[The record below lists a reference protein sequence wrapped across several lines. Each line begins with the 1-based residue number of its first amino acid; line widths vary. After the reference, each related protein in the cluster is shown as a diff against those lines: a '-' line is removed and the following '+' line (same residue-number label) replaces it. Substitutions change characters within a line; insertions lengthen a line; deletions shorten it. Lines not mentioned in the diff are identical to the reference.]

1 MRPRSLL
8 LQASCLVAFVALGPG
23 CTGRSVSLVPTVGEV
38 ERVRAGITV
47 EEGSRS
53 RPVDELLRVERGAV
67 VRTDAS
73 GRAVVGLDHGER
85 LLLDHDSAVRVGDDG
100 TVTLDSGRVWIE
112 RGAASTRGAGA
123 TLRAGVTTLRLDG
136 ARASVRR
143 EGDGAEVD
151 VLEGEVTWALRD
163 RQGVVRTGEH
173 GALRGEQA
181 AVGPRGLFD
190 DWTGGLADATA
201 RGVSTAGATELGAV
215 TARRPD
221 DVGRPRWPLVLQ
233 RIDARVSVV
242 GDLAVTELEQ
252 TFFNPSADTVEGL
265 YTLTVPRGA
274 VLQRF
279 AVERRGTMVDA
290 TVQERASAAAQYQA
304 QVYAGSPYDPALL
317 EWDAPGRYHARLFP
331 IVAGSARR
339 ILVTYTQWL
348 NPTPDGRRSYRIPL
362 SGVGTS
368 VGELRAEVD
377 LSRTAIREA
386 RASAGTVV
394 DGTTL
399 TFRRSDV
406 TPTADFVLDLLGA
419 PPAEGTVLR
428 SPGEAQGNDRGAF
441 VRVSVQAPERAA
453 RAAHDDGVDVVVI
466 ADHSAATGS
475 DAAALQLAFVDALT
489 SSLTS
494 RDRVLVAAGDVGVRP
509 LGRNAM
515 RLDAASAEA
524 RNASLDGLARDRLGG
539 ATDLLAMVEAAQAAL
554 DPERNGAIVYLGDGR
569 GTVGERELSELRARL
584 ARMQPRPRF
593 YAVAMGEGPRLDL
606 LTGIAEP
613 SGLAAR
619 VVDRSEVART
629 AMTLLSHMARPL
641 VRGFRADL
649 GPEVE
654 RVYPTEAVDLP
665 AGEPLEVLGRAVGE
679 PPQRVTVRA
688 RWRGVERTSAVTLS
702 GQVIPDRGDL
712 RARWAGARLEHLL
725 ARDEP
730 RAAIVELGT
739 RYSLITPF
747 TSLFVPGEDAY
758 AAPPPVSDQRDFSVF
773 DMIPLVGC
781 SMDRSAPTSAAEPA
795 PPPVAA
801 PSSAMVPAA
810 QTAPTTPA
818 NMPVQP
824 GGPANQVQAEV
835 AARAVAQAQQHAA
848 RARGERNSAES
859 GDELG
864 GSFGALTGG
873 NTAAAPPPVAAP
885 TVVAAAPAP
894 TPAPAPEAASAPS
907 RRMASR
913 PRELNTDALQ
923 ARGAPTTRDGIEREA
938 DRAHGDIENAEE
950 IPAAA
955 TTEPSADQGS
965 VGWGGGAGERQRGRI
980 DDGDRRAQNG
990 RTVVAPAAGPARCS
1004 DAAAVTLAERTP
1016 LWRER
1021 INANAG
1027 VGGALSVLREAR
1039 RSCELPSWSDEV
1051 ALLRLITTAHGS
1063 VDEAIALAR
1072 GTQGGAKRWLQQYAM
1087 RTMARA
1093 GDLSRVGE
1101 LGLGRLDPSQL
1112 TQMLT
1117 TATDPAAR
1125 RALLQTLA
1133 RRFPDDLDLMLLT
1146 LDAASAAGDADEVHR
1161 TAQRL
1166 RSDPRSDARVR
1177 TAVGEALLAV
1187 RDEAE
1192 ARRAFSEIVEFAPD
1206 DPFAR
1211 QRLGDIALSHGWA
1224 DEAYRQFQTLASSQS
1239 DAPEILVRVAW
1250 AARMLGRLDEAIR
1263 LAERVT
1269 AESAPGARAP
1279 LIEAVVAWVACELAI
1294 ASYDTALAS
1303 SAPQLRARWRRSPAA
1318 QGAGAVRA
1326 VLRWTHP
1333 DDGAELWMT
1342 LPGAPTQRAD
1352 VVASAIPL
1360 EATTLAE
1367 RPTALSLE
1375 VRRGG
1380 GARPRGTAELIVL
1393 WAEGTAE
1400 ERLLRTTVAFTPEHP
1415 RAIFDVTP
1423 TGLTERPAVVAPAAA
1438 AGGAR

>member
-1 MRPRSLL
+1 MAACLDALL
-8 LQASCLVAFVALGPG
+8 VLALG
-23 CTGRSVSLVPTVGEV
+23 CTGRAVALVPTVGEV

-53 RPVDELLRVERGAV
+53 RPVDDVLRIETGAV

-73 GRAVVGLDHGER
+73 GRAVLGLDHGER
-85 LLLDHDSAVRVGDDG
+85 LLLDHDSRVRVGDDG
-100 TVTLDSGRVWIE
+100 AVTLDQGRVWIE
-112 RGAASTRGAGA
+112 RGAASARGAGA
-123 TLRAGVTTLRLDG
+123 VLRAGVTTLRLDG

-151 VLEGEVTWALRD
+151 VLEGEVTWARRD
-163 RQGVVRTGEH
+163 RQGVVRTGER
-173 GALRGEQA
+173 GALQGEQA
-181 AVGPRGLFD
+181 SVAPRRLFD
-190 DWTGGLADATA
+190 DWTGGLADSAS

-215 TARRPD
+215 SARRPD

-233 RIDARVSVV
+233 RVEARVAVV

-348 NPTPDGRRSYRIPL
+348 NPTQDGRRSYRLPL
-362 SGVGTS
+362 SGIGTS

-377 LSRTAIREA
+377 LSRTSVREA
-386 RASAGTVV
+386 RASAGTLV
-394 DGTTL
+394 DGTSL
-399 TFRRSDV
+399 TYRRSDV
-406 TPTADFVLDLLGA
+406 TPTADFVLDLLG
-419 PPAEGTVLR
+419 PPPSEGSVLR
-428 SPGEAQGNDRGAF
+428 SPGDAEGNDRGAY
-441 VRVSVQAPERAA
+441 VRLALQAPDRGA
-453 RAAHDDGVDVVVI
+453 RSAHDDGVDVVLV

-475 DAAALQLAFVDALT
+475 EAAALQLAFVDALT

-494 RDRVLVAAGDVGVRP
+494 RDRVLVVAGDVGVRP
-509 LGRNAM
+509 QGKDAM
-515 RLDAASAEA
+515 RLDAASADA
-524 RNASLDGLARDRLGG
+524 RNAALDALSRDRLGG
-539 ATDLLAMVEAAQAAL
+539 ATDLLAMVEAAHAAL

-606 LTGIAEP
+606 LSGIAAP

-619 VVDRSEVART
+619 VVDRAEVART

-641 VRGFRADL
+641 VRGFRAEL
-649 GPEVE
+649 GPEME
-654 RVYPTEAVDLP
+654 RVYPSESVDLP
-665 AGEPLEVLGRAVGE
+665 AGEALEVLGRVTGRSPE
-679 PPQRVTVRA
+679 RVTVRA
-688 RWRGVERTSAVTLS
+688 RWHGAERTSTVTLS
-702 GQVIPDRGDL
+702 GLVIPDRGDL
-712 RARWAGARLEHLL
+712 RARWASARLEHLL

-739 RYSLITPF
+739 RYGLITPF

-758 AAPPPVSDQRDFSVF
+758 AAPPAVSDARDLSVF
-773 DMIPLVGC
+773 DLLPLVGC
-781 SMDRSAPTSAAEPA
+781 SRDR
-795 PPPVAA
+795 A
-801 PSSAMVPAA
+801 PSSARES
-810 QTAPTTPA
+810 AP
-818 NMPVQP
+818 
-824 GGPANQVQAEV
+824 
-835 AARAVAQAQQHAA
+835 
-848 RARGERNSAES
+848 
-859 GDELG
+859 
-864 GSFGALTGG
+864 
-873 NTAAAPPPVAAP
+873 AAPPPPPPQGSPAPVAATTP
-885 TVVAAAPAP
+885 TTTATAGSAPSAQ
-894 TPAPAPEAASAPS
+894 PAPAPSQAQEGRMGHRGAATRATQSAAADSLSNEIAAGGGSAGFAAPSPPPSVVAAPEPEAAPPPADE
-907 RRMASR
+907 RAV
-913 PRELNTDALQ
+913 
-923 ARGAPTTRDGIEREA
+923 RGAVAPGRPMRRREDLSAQLAQDQTELDRPAENIAGEEVPGGTDRAGDVDQSEPRNARRVERE
-938 DRAHGDIENAEE
+938 R
-950 IPAAA
+950 
-955 TTEPSADQGS
+955 
-965 VGWGGGAGERQRGRI
+965 GES
-980 DDGDRRAQNG
+980 DGDGLRDSGRAQ
-990 RTVVAPAAGPARCS
+990 AAGPARCS
-1004 DAAAVTLAERTP
+1004 DAAAVTLAERIP

-1021 INANAG
+1021 LGAASG
-1027 VGGALSVLREAR
+1027 VGGALQVLREAR
-1039 RSCELPSWSDEV
+1039 RSCELPAWSDEV
-1051 ALLRLITTAHGS
+1051 ALLRLITAAHGS
-1063 VDEAIALAR
+1063 VGDGIALSR
-1072 GTQGGAKRWLQQYAM
+1072 GAQGGAKRWFQQQAM
-1087 RTMARA
+1087 RAMASA

-1101 LGLGRLDPSQL
+1101 LGLGRLDPSEL
-1112 TQMLT
+1112 ARMLT
-1117 TATDPAAR
+1117 TATTPAAR
-1125 RALLQTLA
+1125 RVLLQTLA

-1146 LDAASAAGDADEVHR
+1146 LDAASAAGDSDEVHR
-1161 TAQRL
+1161 TAHRL
-1166 RSDPRSDARVR
+1166 RTDPRADARVR

-1187 RDEAE
+1187 RDAPE

-1224 DEAYRQFQTLASSQS
+1224 DEAYRQFQTLATSQS
-1239 DAPEILVRVAW
+1239 DAPEILLRVAW

-1279 LIEAVVAWVACELAI
+1279 LIESVVAWVACELAI
-1294 ASYDTALAS
+1294 ASS
-1303 SAPQLRARWRRSPAA
+1303 EPSVSAATVAQLRARWRRSPAA

-1333 DDGAELWMT
+1333 DDGAELWVT

-1352 VVASAIPL
+1352 LVASAIPL
-1360 EATTLAE
+1360 EALTLAE
-1367 RPTALSLE
+1367 RPTALTLE

-1380 GARPRGTAELIVL
+1380 GARPRGSAELIVL

-1400 ERLLRTTVAFTPEHP
+1400 ERLLRTTVNLDPEHP
-1415 RAIFDVTP
+1415 RVVFDATP
-1423 TGLTERPAVVAPAAA
+1423 TALTARPFVAE
-1438 AGGAR
+1438 GGAR

>member
-1 MRPRSLL
+1 MRPRSFRRP
-8 LQASCLVAFVALGPG
+8 ASCLVAFFVLGSG
-23 CTGRSVSLVPTVGEV
+23 CTGRPVSLVPTVGEV

-47 EEGSRS
+47 VEGGHARG
-53 RPVDELLRVERGAV
+53 VDDLLRVESGAQ

-73 GRAVVGLDHGER
+73 GRAVLGLDHGER
-85 LLLDHDSAVRVGDDG
+85 LLIDHDSSLRVGDDG
-100 TVTLDSGRVWIE
+100 TVTLDAGRVWIE
-112 RGAASTRGAGA
+112 RGAARGSGGV
-123 TLRAGVTTLRLDG
+123 LRAGGTTLRLDG

-151 VLEGEVTWALRD
+151 VLEGEVTWVRRD
-163 RQGVVRTGEH
+163 RQGVVRTGER
-173 GALRGEQA
+173 GALQGERA
-181 AVGPRGLFD
+181 EVGPRRLFD
-190 DWTGGLADATA
+190 DWTGGLADASA

-215 TARRPD
+215 SARRPD

-279 AVERRGTMVDA
+279 AVERRGAMVDA
-290 TVQERASAAAQYQA
+290 TVQERAQAAAQYRA
-304 QVYAGSPYDPALL
+304 QVYAGSPFDPALL
-317 EWDAPGRYHARLFP
+317 EWDAPGRYHARLYP
-331 IVAGSARR
+331 VAAGSARR

-348 NPTPDGRRSYRIPL
+348 NAAPDGRRSYRLPL

-377 LSRTAIREA
+377 LSRTSVREA
-386 RASAGTVV
+386 RASSGTVV

-406 TPTADFVLDLLGA
+406 VPTADFVLDLLGA

-428 SPGEAQGNDRGAF
+428 TAGEAQGTDRGAY
-441 VRVSVQAPERAA
+441 VRAAVQAPEAAA

-475 DAAALQLAFVDALT
+475 EAAALQLAFVDALT
-489 SSLTS
+489 SSLTA
-494 RDRVLVAAGDVGVRP
+494 RDRVLVVAGDVGVRP
-509 LGRNAM
+509 LGRDAM
-515 RLDAASAEA
+515 RLDTASAAA
-524 RNASLDGLARDRLGG
+524 RDASLDALARDRLGG

-569 GTVGERELSELRARL
+569 ATVGERELSELRARL

-619 VVDRSEVART
+619 VVDRAEVART
-629 AMTLLSHMARPL
+629 AMALLAHMARPL

-649 GPEVE
+649 GPQVE
-654 RVYPTEAVDLP
+654 RVYPSEAVDLP
-665 AGEPLEVLGRAVGE
+665 AGEPLVVLGRTTGE
-679 PPQRVTVRA
+679 APKQATVRA
-688 RWRGVERTSAVTLS
+688 RWHGVERTRSVTLS
-702 GQVIPDRGDL
+702 GLVIPDRGDL

-739 RYSLITPF
+739 RYGIITPF

-758 AAPPPVSDQRDFSVF
+758 AAPPPVSDVRDFSVF
-773 DMIPLVGC
+773 DLIPLVGC
-781 SMDRSAPTSAAEPA
+781 SRDMAPSRAAEP
-795 PPPVAA
+795 
-801 PSSAMVPAA
+801 
-810 QTAPTTPA
+810 
-818 NMPVQP
+818 
-824 GGPANQVQAEV
+824 
-835 AARAVAQAQQHAA
+835 
-848 RARGERNSAES
+848 
-859 GDELG
+859 
-864 GSFGALTGG
+864 
-873 NTAAAPPPVAAP
+873 AAPPPVAVSPATESAPAPQSAP
-885 TVVAAAPAP
+885 TPSPNNAPVVPGVVDQVAAANARVRAAPSGVGWGSGGGSGGLAGPRGAVADEQRAGDSPGPAEAPPPPMPTAATTPVAAPEPAPAAPAP
-894 TPAPAPEAASAPS
+894 EVAGESAAATAARPSAHAAQSRYGIRREAE
-907 RRMASR
+907 RD
-913 PRELNTDALQ
+913 RE
-923 ARGAPTTRDGIEREA
+923 RTRDGDPHLSSTVDPTPPAVEMMNALDDDA
-938 DRAHGDIENAEE
+938 DGAEE
-950 IPAAA
+950 VAQQAARQTRGRVSDHEVGGRGPAAA
-955 TTEPSADQGS
+955 AT
-965 VGWGGGAGERQRGRI
+965 
-980 DDGDRRAQNG
+980 
-990 RTVVAPAAGPARCS
+990 GPARCS
-1004 DAAAVTLAERTP
+1004 DAAAVTLADRIP

-1021 INANAG
+1021 LGAHPG

-1039 RSCELPSWSDEV
+1039 RSCELPAWADEV
-1051 ALLRLITTAHGS
+1051 ALLRLITNAHGS
-1063 VDEAIALAR
+1063 VDDAIALAR
-1072 GTQGGAKRWLQQYAM
+1072 GASGGAKRWLQQQAM
-1087 RTMARA
+1087 RSMARA

-1101 LGLGRLDPSQL
+1101 LGLGRLDPAEL
-1112 TQMLT
+1112 ARMLT
-1117 TATDPAAR
+1117 TTTDPAAR

-1146 LDAASAAGDADEVHR
+1146 IDAAAAAGDADEVHR
-1161 TAQRL
+1161 TARRL
-1166 RSDPRSDARVR
+1166 RDDPRSDARVR

-1224 DEAYRQFQTLASSQS
+1224 DEAYRQFQTLAGSQS
-1239 DAPEILVRVAW
+1239 DAPEILVRLAW

-1279 LIEAVVAWVACELAI
+1279 LIESVVAWVACELSI
-1294 ASYDTALAS
+1294 AANDPAVPPAS
-1303 SAPQLRARWRRSPAA
+1303 VPQLRARWRRSPAA

-1333 DDGAELWMT
+1333 DDGAELWVT
-1342 LPGAPTQRAD
+1342 LPGAPAQRAD
-1352 VVASAIPL
+1352 LVASAIPL

-1367 RPTALSLE
+1367 RPAALALE

-1393 WAEGTAE
+1393 WAEGTPE
-1400 ERLLRTTVAFTPEHP
+1400 ERLLRTTVRFDPEHP
-1415 RAIFDVTP
+1415 RTVFDVTP
-1423 TGLTERPAVVAPAAA
+1423 LALTERPAAPA

>member
-1 MRPRSLL
+1 MRSRSLF
-8 LQASCLVAFVALGPG
+8 LQASCLVALSAFGTG
-23 CTGRSVSLVPTVGEV
+23 CPGRSVAIVPTVGEV

-47 EEGSRS
+47 VEGSHS
-53 RPVDELLRVERGAV
+53 RPVEDLLRVERGAL

-73 GRAVVGLDHGER
+73 GRAVLGLDHGER

-100 TVTLDSGRVWIE
+100 TVTLDTGRVWIE
-112 RGAASTRGAGA
+112 RGATSVRGAGA

-173 GALRGEQA
+173 GALRGDQA
-181 AVGPRGLFD
+181 TVAARRLFD

-215 TARRPD
+215 SARRPD

-233 RIDARVSVV
+233 RVDARVSVV

-265 YTLTVPRGA
+265 YTLTVPHGA

-279 AVERRGTMVDA
+279 AVERRGNMVDA
-290 TVQERASAAAQYQA
+290 IVQERASAAAQYQA
-304 QVYAGSPYDPALL
+304 QVYAGSPFDPALL

-331 IVAGSARR
+331 VVAGSARR

-348 NPTPDGRRSYRIPL
+348 NPTPDGRRSYRLPL

-368 VGELRAEVD
+368 IGELRAEVD
-377 LSRTAIREA
+377 LSRTAIREV
-386 RASAGTVV
+386 RASSGTVV

-399 TFRRSDV
+399 TLRRSDT

-419 PPAEGTVLR
+419 PPSDGTILR
-428 SPGEAQGNDRGAF
+428 SPGETQGNDRGAF
-441 VRVSVQAPERAA
+441 IRVSVQAPERAA

-489 SSLTS
+489 SSLTA

-509 LGRNAM
+509 LGKTVM

-524 RNASLDGLARDRLGG
+524 RNASLDALARDRLGG
-539 ATDLLAMVEAAQAAL
+539 ATDLLAMVEAAHAAL

-665 AGEPLEVLGRAVGE
+665 AGEPLEVLGRAVAE
-679 PPQRVTVRA
+679 PPSRVTVRA
-688 RWRGVERTSAVTLS
+688 RWHGVERTSTVTLS
-702 GQVIPDRGDL
+702 SLVIPDRGDL

-739 RYSLITPF
+739 RYHLITPF
-747 TSLFVPGEDAY
+747 TSLFVPGEDQY
-758 AAPPPVSDQRDFSVF
+758 AAPPAVSDVRDFSIF
-773 DMIPLVGC
+773 DLIPLVGC
-781 SMDRSAPTSAAEPA
+781 SRSDAPSLASAEPPA
-795 PPPVAA
+795 PPPVTTPTSVVAPTPQSAPMPNNAPAGRRDSPVRTSAA
-801 PSSAMVPAA
+801 PRLA
-810 QTAPTTPA
+810 QTRGRETEARNGVA
-818 NMPVQP
+818 NEE
-824 GGPANQVQAEV
+824 GGDSIGGMAGE
-835 AARAVAQAQQHAA
+835 AA
-848 RARGERNSAES
+848 
-859 GDELG
+859 G
-864 GSFGALTGG
+864 GS
-873 NTAAAPPPVAAP
+873 P
-885 TVVAAAPAP
+885 AAAPAAAEAVVP
-894 TPAPAPEAASAPS
+894 GGLIAPQMVPLPPAAPAPVVAAPAPEAAA
-907 RRMASR
+907 R
-913 PRELNTDALQ
+913 PRAHAVNRRYEI
-923 ARGAPTTRDGIEREA
+923 RREA
-938 DRAHGDIENAEE
+938 DRSRDGVDLDTSEAPTD
-950 IPAAA
+950 PAAA
-955 TTEPSADQGS
+955 QPSVDERAH
-965 VGWGGGAGERQRGRI
+965 GGEQAAQQAARQI
-980 DDGDRRAQNG
+980 DGDDRTTTDAERSRAV
-990 RTVVAPAAGPARCS
+990 TSVAAGPAHCS
-1004 DAAAVTLAERTP
+1004 DAAAVTLAERIP

-1021 INANAG
+1021 LGAHAG
-1027 VGGALSVLREAR
+1027 VSGALSVLRDAR

-1063 VDEAIALAR
+1063 VDDAIALAR
-1072 GTQGGAKRWLQQYAM
+1072 AAQGGAKRWLQQQAM
-1087 RTMARA
+1087 RAMARA

-1166 RSDPRSDARVR
+1166 RSDPRADARVR

-1187 RDEAE
+1187 HDEPE

-1294 ASYDTALAS
+1294 ASNDPALPAAS
-1303 SAPQLRARWRRSPAA
+1303 VPQLRARWRRSPAA

-1333 DDGAELWMT
+1333 DDGAELWVT
-1342 LPGAPTQRAD
+1342 LPGAPSQRAD
-1352 VVASAIPL
+1352 VVASAVPL

-1380 GARPRGTAELIVL
+1380 GARPRGTADLIVL
-1393 WAEGTAE
+1393 WAEGTAD
-1400 ERLLRTTVAFTPEHP
+1400 ERLLRTTVTFDPEHP
-1415 RAIFDVTP
+1415 RVVFDVTP
-1423 TGLTERPAVVAPAAA
+1423 TALTERPLVAAPV
-1438 AGGAR
+1438 GGAR